1 MPVSSYQMAE
11 TWQKRWKITAKKVSY
26 LCPKHDGREQGE
38 QESLPWYNLSKSSI
52 NIEKHHVWKM
62 ARLLIILHCIDY
74 LLQTEGRVW
83 IPLSQAGYKECVLR
97 FAKAFLQEVLLFS
110 DSLTELTWFKNSPVG
125 CTVFPVAV
133 DAGDEVMNTKEQTWN
148 N

>member
-1 MPVSSYQMAE
+1 M
-11 TWQKRWKITAKKVSY
+11 AKKVSY

-74 LLQTEGRVW
+74 LLQTEGRGW
-83 IPLSQAGYKECVLR
+83 IPLSQADYKECVLR
-97 FAKAFLQEVLLFS
+97 FAKAFLQGVFLL
-110 DSLTELTWFKNSPVG
+110 DGLTGAT
-125 CTVFPVAV
+125 
-133 DAGDEVMNTKEQTWN
+133 
-148 N
+148 